1 VKKDQVVQLL
11 KAKSY
16 LDDRLL
22 FMKTQVKQI
31 RKINPKNPE
40 RPITTS
46 FSAEA
51 YLAIGEDTLYLVQH
65 GMLGKPNKLLFE
77 ARFTDLISFEI
88 SKGPMGL
95 SKDVQI
101 ANHEVRYQ
109 MLVMHK
115 NKDMLEKMHEVA
127 LEK

>member
-1 VKKDQVVQLL
+1 MKKDQVVQLL

>member
-1 VKKDQVVQLL
+1 MKKDQVVQLL

-22 FMKTQVKQI
+22 FVKTQVKQI